1 MELDQFVE
9 YLSGKPLTEQQKEW
23 LELAKSK
30 SPTGRTRVCVVGD
43 RFNPA
48 FAIGNLIHEDFNRL
62 EDRVTAHVMANTEK
76 VEILAQASFLGTSY
90 TEVWFDEFEQIHA
103 RGIPFEDVL
112 LMGHRRQAKPAVLGR
127 LDSVRLVPHPQL
139 CVTEH
144 PADHLTRKREPKGP
158 RGRWGKL

>member
-1 MELDQFVE
+1 MELDQFME

-48 FAIGNLIHEDFNRL
+48 FAIGNLIHEDFNKL
-62 EDRVTAHVMANTEK
+62 EDHVTARILKGRDSLEDVGKTGFMGTTFNK
-76 VEILAQASFLGTSY
+76 VWL
-90 TEVWFDEFEQIHA
+90 DEFDQIQ
-103 RGIPFEDVL
+103 RREIPYEDVIL
-112 LMGHRRQAKPAVLGR
+112 IGR
-127 LDSVRLVPHPQL
+127 HDSTRFVPTPQIS
-139 CVTEH
+139 VPEH
-144 PADHLTRKREPKGP
+144 PADHPTRKREPKGP